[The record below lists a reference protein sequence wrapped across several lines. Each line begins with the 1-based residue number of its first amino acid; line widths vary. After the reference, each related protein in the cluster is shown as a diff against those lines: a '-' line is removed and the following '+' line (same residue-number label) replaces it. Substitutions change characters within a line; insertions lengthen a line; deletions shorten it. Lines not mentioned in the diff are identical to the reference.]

1 MKSDHCLNVDANYL
15 NDIRDSEDAREDW
28 WFHFAA
34 SETIPLPRDNLPPS
48 MHQPLVNSVMIL
60 KNKSQ
65 QMELE
70 GIEALNLR
78 DIQKQHS
85 AYGQIAFR
93 SDCFIVAA
101 W

>member
-1 MKSDHCLNVDANYL
+1 
-15 NDIRDSEDAREDW
+15 
-28 WFHFAA
+28 
-34 SETIPLPRDNLPPS
+34 
-48 MHQPLVNSVMIL
+48 
-60 KNKSQ
+60 
-65 QMELE
+65 MELE

-93 SDCFIVAA
+93 SDRFIVAA